1 MPLSPDKFVYLV
13 RHGQSVGN
21 LENIFQDE
29 SSPLSE
35 NGIRQSKKLALRFR
49 SVPIDLIVAAS
60 TRRALETAQIIAKR
74 LGKRIVESSL
84 FVEVRKPSIF
94 FGRKVGEN
102 IAMLQKWRNDFFA
115 QRKVGDGETY
125 RQVLKRASEALEFL
139 ENIEAHS
146 ILVVTHSSF
155 LRVLMA
161 LAVLE
166 DEVTPQIIR
175 KLWLY
180 SSLSNTGI
188 SAISYYEKYWDGS
201 PRWVLET
208 YNDSAHL

>member
-29 SSPLSE
+29 NSPLSQD
-35 NGIRQSKKLALRFR
+35 GIRQSEKLASRFG
-49 SVPIDLIVAAS
+49 SVSIDLIVAAS

-74 LGKRIVESSL
+74 LGKRIVESNL
-84 FVEVRKPSIF
+84 FVEVRKPSVF
-94 FGRKVGEN
+94 FGKKVVEN
-102 IAMLQKWRNDFFA
+102 IPMLEKWRNDFFA

-125 RQVLKRASEALEFL
+125 KQVLKRASYALEFL
-139 ENIEAHS
+139 KNLEAHS

-161 LAVLE
+161 LAILK
-166 DEVTPQIIR
+166 DEITPQIIR
-175 KLWLY
+175 RLWLY
-180 SSLSNTGI
+180 SNLSNTGV

-201 PRWVLET
+201 PRWILET